1 MNEMTASAT
10 CTVPSEVLKA
20 SLLVGVIG
28 VVSLTLARL
37 AGVGVPMSWALGL
50 IVFFFV
56 GAILVL
62 HWLSILRKPGLVLL
76 VGTLF
81 IVGAVYLQDTILGMM

>member
-1 MNEMTASAT
+1 LS
-10 CTVPSEVLKA
+10 
-20 SLLVGVIG
+20 GVCAQI
-28 VVSLTLARL
+28 ARI
-37 AGVGVPMSWALGL
+37 L

-62 HWLSILRKPGLVLL
+62 HWLSVLPKPGLVLL